1 MCEGGRHLL
10 GREHDGSP
18 PPPCHT
24 DALPLSPPPPPPH
37 SHLSPHVQ
45 GVARDAPPPP
55 SPPLA
60 VLHHTDAALPPPTL
74 TSALMS
80 RTWPATSPVMS
91 VISTPRWVKLR
102 GWSRSSVEVPATASV
117 VTDTR
122 LASSTSVA

>member
-1 MCEGGRHLL
+1 MRGEGIFWGENMTGPPLPL
-10 GREHDGSP
+10 AILTPSPSP
-18 PPPCHT
+18 PPLL
-24 DALPLSPPPPPPH
+24 LPTLTS
-37 SHLSPHVQ
+37 
-45 GVARDAPPPP
+45 ARMSRAWPATPPPPP